1 MSETVEYL
9 IAIWYNNRPSYYHT
23 KHWKTLRKIVLKRDK
38 YKCVLCSFANN
49 LQIHHRVYEPGQEQL
64 SDLYTL
70 CDTCHEL
77 FSFSNIQRRIET
89 NTNYSLTLIE
99 NMWPIILTEDGFYRK
114 GPYAD
119 IIGAA

>member
-1 MSETVEYL
+1 MSESLDYL
-9 IAIWYNNRPSYYHT
+9 IAIWSTNRLAYYQT
-23 KHWKTLRKIVLKRDK
+23 EYWKSLRKKILKRDK
-38 YKCVLCSFANN
+38 YKCVLCASVNN

-64 SDLYTL
+64 SDLHTL

-77 FSFSNIQRRIET
+77 FSFSDIQKRINSNIQNKPI
-89 NTNYSLTLIE
+89 LVG
-99 NMWPIILTEDGFYRK
+99 NMWPVILTDDGFYRK